1 MREPPLDHAAV
12 VAGTGRPEAP
22 ELTLTP
28 LQELD
33 GRGLAAIHRWYLRD
47 ITAIRHLMDEI
58 AAGLADPA
66 RLAPAVRGMPIA
78 QNLRL
83 FGTACGRECQVLT
96 THHQIEDQHLFPA
109 LSRHADAGLQAVLDR
124 LAAEHL
130 VIHDLIEALA
140 GAADRLAAAAAP
152 DAFPACAEAFAR
164 LEAVVRSHFR
174 YEETQIGPA
183 LGFHGIRV

>member
-1 MREPPLDHAAV
+1 MSKAGLDHAAV
-12 VAGTGRPEAP
+12 VEGIGRPQAP

-47 ITAIRHLMDEI
+47 ITGIRHLMDEI

-66 RLAPAVRGMPIA
+66 QLAPTVRGMPMA

-83 FGTACGRECQVLT
+83 FGTACGQECQALT

-124 LAAEHL
+124 LMAEHGVL
-130 VIHDLIEALA
+130 HDLIEALA
-140 GAADRLAAAAAP
+140 EAAERLADSAAP
-152 DAFPACAEAFAR
+152 DAFPACAEAHAR
-164 LEAVVRSHFR
+164 LESAVRSHFG

>member
-1 MREPPLDHAAV
+1 MSDARLDPAAV
-12 VAGTGRPEAP
+12 VTGAGRPEAP
-22 ELTLTP
+22 PLTLTP

-33 GRGLAAIHRWYLRD
+33 GRGLAAIHRWHTREV
-47 ITAIRHLMDEI
+47 TAIARLMDEI

-66 RLAPAVRGMPIA
+66 RLAPAVRGMPMA

-83 FGTACGRECQVLT
+83 FGTACGHECRALSV
-96 THHQIEDQHLFPA
+96 HHQIEDRSLFPA
-109 LSRHADAGLQAVLDR
+109 LSHYADAGLQAVLDR

-140 GAADRLAAAAAP
+140 DAADRLAEAASAE
-152 DAFPACAEAFAR
+152 AFPDCAAAFAR
-164 LEAVVRSHFR
+164 LEAAVRSHFG
-174 YEETQIGPA
+174 YEEAQIGPA

>member
-1 MREPPLDHAAV
+1 MSEGPLDHADV
-12 VAGTGRPEAP
+12 VEGTGRPLAP

-28 LQELD
+28 LEELH
-33 GRGLAAIHRWYLRD
+33 GRGLAAIHRWHLRD
-47 ITAIRHLMDEI
+47 VTAISNLMDEI
-58 AAGLADPA
+58 AAGLADPG
-66 RLAPAVRGMPIA
+66 RLAPAVRGMPMA

-83 FGTACGRECQVLT
+83 FGTACGQECQVLT
-96 THHQIEDQHLFPA
+96 MHHQIEDQHLFPA
-109 LSRHADAGLQAVLDR
+109 LAQHADTGLRAVLDR

-140 GAADRLAAAAAP
+140 EAADGLADTQTP

-164 LEAVVRSHFR
+164 LEAAVRSHFG
-174 YEETQIGPA
+174 YEEAQIGPA